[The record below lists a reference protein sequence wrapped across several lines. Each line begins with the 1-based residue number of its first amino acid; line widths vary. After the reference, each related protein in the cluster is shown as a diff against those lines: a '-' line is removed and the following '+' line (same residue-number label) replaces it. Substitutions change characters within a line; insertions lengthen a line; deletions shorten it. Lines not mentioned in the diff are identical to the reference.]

1 MDFKDYE
8 FRQQLEHI
16 KQKEGRGT
24 ELISLYIPAS
34 KPLADVAS
42 YLREEYGSA
51 ANIKSK
57 QTRSNVQGAID
68 SILARLKF
76 YKAAP
81 ENGMAIFCGALPI
94 GGDRYQIESMV
105 IEPAAQPIQSFSYRC
120 GSGFELAPL
129 EKMLNAKHVYGL
141 IVVDWQESTIG
152 LLNGTAVEAK
162 DHMESMVPRKTRR
175 GGQSA
180 HRYQENHNICVNDH
194 FKKTGESASRIFLA
208 ANVEGIIIGGAATK
222 EDFVRGDYLHH
233 ELRNKVIG
241 TFDVGYTNEYG
252 LKELVDRAG
261 ESLLGLEATKEK
273 QLAER
278 FMVALVNERAAYGI
292 ASVRKN
298 MEMGAVETLLISE
311 GFNDEAAVK
320 EMVEAAE
327 NTGAAAEFIS
337 TDSEDGDKISRV
349 FGGIVAIL
357 RYKTGV

>member
-1 MDFKDYE
+1 MDFKEYE

-42 YLREEYGSA
+42 YLRDEYGSA

-76 YKAAP
+76 YKSAP
-81 ENGMAIFCGALPI
+81 ENGLAIFCGALPI
-94 GGDRYQIESMV
+94 GGDRYQIESIV
-105 IEPAAQPIQSFSYRC
+105 IEPSQPIQSFSYRC
-120 GSGFELAPL
+120 SSNFVLEPL

-141 IVVDWQESTIG
+141 IVVDWQESTVG
-152 LLNGTAVEAK
+152 LLNGAAVEAK
-162 DHMESMVPRKTRR
+162 DHLESMVPRKTRR

-180 HRYQENHNICVNDH
+180 HRYQENHDICVNDH

-208 ANVEGIIIGGAATK
+208 AGVEGILIGGAATK

-233 ELRNKVIG
+233 ELRKKVIG

-252 LKELVDRAG
+252 LKELVERAG
-261 ESLLGLEATKEK
+261 ESLQGLEATKEK
-273 QLAER
+273 ELGER
-278 FMVALVNERAAYGI
+278 FMLSLVNDKAAYGI

-298 MEMGAVETLLISE
+298 MEIGAVDILLISE
-311 GFNDEAAVK
+311 TFPDDVAVK
-320 EMVEAAE
+320 ELVEAAE
-327 NTGAAAEFIS
+327 NTGATAEFIS
-337 TDSEDGDKISRV
+337 NDSEDGEKISKV